1 MSASMVVAAVMLVG
15 KLTAYF
21 LTHSAALLADAAE
34 AVVHGGATTFAA
46 FSLWY
51 ASVPADSRHPYGH
64 GRIAYFSAGFE
75 GAFVL
80 AAAVAV
86 VWTGINGLIKG
97 VHLQHVGPGLA
108 IASALALINFVLGVS
123 LIRIGRRHNVLIL
136 VANGRHALADMWT
149 TLAAIVG
156 VALVWMTGVWWL
168 DPLAAL
174 IIGAWIMFNGI
185 SLARRSFAGLM
196 DAVDPELARLLTD
209 GLQEHTDAGRI
220 AGFHQLR
227 CRRLNDEIWVDVH
240 VLVPCE
246 QTVTE
251 AHVRATELEESIRGL
266 FPDERVHVLSHVE
279 PADHESAHPD
289 GHAGIS
295 DPFA

>member
-1 MSASMVVAAVMLVG
+1 MVVAVVMLFG

-21 LTHSAALLADAAE
+21 LTHSVALLADAAE
-34 AVVHGGATTFAA
+34 DVVHGGATAFAA

-51 ASVPADSRHPYGH
+51 AAVPADSRHPYGH

-75 GAFVL
+75 GALIL

-86 VWTGINGLIKG
+86 VWTGITGL
-97 VHLQHVGPGLA
+97 VHGTQLQHVGLGLA
-108 IASALALINFVLGVS
+108 IAAVLVLINLMLGLT
-123 LIRIGRRHNVLIL
+123 LIRVGRRHNALIL

-156 VALVWMTGVWWL
+156 VALVRITGVPWL

-174 IIGAWIMFNGI
+174 VIGAWIMLNGVAM
-185 SLARRSFAGLM
+185 ARRSFAGLM
-196 DAVDPELARLLTD
+196 DSVDPKLAGLLTD
-209 GLQEHTDAGRI
+209 CLQEQTNAGRI

-240 VLVPCE
+240 VLVPGDHAI
-246 QTVTE
+246 TD
-251 AHVRATELEESIRGL
+251 AHVRVTELEESIRRL
-266 FPDERVHVLSHVE
+266 FPNDRVNVTSHIE
-279 PADHESAHPD
+279 PADHEAAHPG
-289 GHAGIS
+289 GHEGVS
-295 DPFA
+295 DPLG